1 MPPMAGSAK
10 GQRMNPEFK
19 KVDRVTL
26 LVTTFLGSGMLPIM
40 PGTYGSL
47 LAAAVAYP
55 LALVLPFNLF
65 SLLSLLVFFAAI
77 PFVNKAMAQSKTKDP
92 GWIVID
98 EVSGQWLAFAF
109 LPLDILIKHPWL
121 LFIGFALFRFFDI
134 LKPLGIRR
142 LEKLPGAW
150 GVMTDDLLGGFYAA
164 IVLSICTYTT
174 LM

>member
-1 MPPMAGSAK
+1 MPLKDGLAK

-19 KVDRVTL
+19 KVDRVPL
-26 LVTTFLGSGMLPIM
+26 LVTTFFGSGMLPMM

-47 LAAAVAYP
+47 LAAALAYP
-55 LALVLPFNLF
+55 IALLLPFNLF
-65 SLLSLLVFFAAI
+65 SLLSLIVFFAAI
-77 PFVNKAMAQSKTKDP
+77 PFVNKAMAQSQTKDP

-109 LPLDILIKHPWL
+109 IPLDMLIKHPWL

-150 GVMTDDLLGGFYAA
+150 GVMADDLLGGFYAA
-164 IVLSICTYTT
+164 IVLTIGTYTL